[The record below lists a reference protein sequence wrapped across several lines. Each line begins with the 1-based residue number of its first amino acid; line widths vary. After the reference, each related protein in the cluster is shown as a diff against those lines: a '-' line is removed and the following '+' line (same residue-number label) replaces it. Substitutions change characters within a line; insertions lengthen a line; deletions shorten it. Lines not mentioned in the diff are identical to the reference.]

1 MLDSR
6 SSSSSE
12 LDLAYMP
19 YHEGLMNRNAPPVRA
34 SLSVRVS
41 NQQQQLSHSQS
52 SYYADSDGD
61 DDVSDDPAWM
71 AAPRGSLQPAFPPSL
86 MKKASS
92 ASVTDTQASSPVSPG
107 SDPIGSA
114 GEEEEE
120 EQEKQRKDKKDKD
133 EDDDDD
139 DDYFPP
145 TMPKMKSP
153 PRTEPSSRR
162 KSPPPG
168 SSSSRHSLNNNDVDD
183 KLSADLKLR
192 KCKSMP
198 MNQAPANPTDNNMMV
213 SLGVPRNSRG
223 NSEIDHLSVEKKP
236 SDADAES
243 LGEGASRRSAAVGGG
258 SNNGF
263 RDSMMRYRPSDLKPQ
278 DLTTAM
284 LSRDSLAPDNVESSR
299 SLDMYASSRS
309 SAVGLESSRSNDQ
322 YGSNRSSNVFDSSRG
337 VDPFASSRSTDLM
350 SGRGSVM
357 HFGPRVTE
365 EGLSDYLR
373 AVKSGNLQLLRS
385 CLLDRNTD
393 FTERDPVHGQSA
405 MHIAVRFG
413 QLHAVQLLCGKK
425 TRGLLIDA
433 VDNRQNTPLHLA
445 AAKSRRITKYLLEH
459 GADASRVNNRNQ
471 TPLAVHIIT
480 AKRDDPLIGEMLL
493 QHKTDPNGTLGN
505 STLLH
510 KAVDLKFFEIA
521 FRLVRHGAR
530 LDAKDAQGR
539 MVFEKVDR
547 KVLRQL
553 CGKISYPPVWV
564 LNVER
569 KSCMICL
576 RNFNRLGLGVRRH
589 HCRHCG
595 RLICG
600 RCSHVSVE
608 SEAFPSAFLGHID
621 RNPSD
626 ERSNLKRVCKT
637 CSSVFDERSKQAKES
652 SPGGNRKWSEAF
664 MDRVVGCSWDEIER
678 KDSSNNL
685 GSSRR
690 GSLAA

>member
-1 MLDSR
+1 MLESR
-6 SSSSSE
+6 SSNE

-19 YHEGLMNRNAPPVRA
+19 YHEGLVNHNAPPVRG

-41 NQQQQLSHSQS
+41 NQLSHSQS
-52 SYYADSDGD
+52 QQSSYYDGDSD

-71 AAPRGSLQPAFPPSL
+71 AAPRGSLQPAFPSSL
-86 MKKASS
+86 MKKASN
-92 ASVTDTQASSPVSPG
+92 ASVTDTQDSSPASPG
-107 SDPIGSA
+107 TDPISSA
-114 GEEEEE
+114 GEEE
-120 EQEKQRKDKKDKD
+120 EQEKQRKEKKDD
-133 EDDDDD
+133 EDEDE
-139 DDYFPP
+139 DYFPP
-145 TMPKMKSP
+145 TMPMVKSP
-153 PRTEPSSRR
+153 PRTEPGSRQKNSPSSTGRR
-162 KSPPPG
+162 
-168 SSSSRHSLNNNDVDD
+168 SLNNNVDD
-183 KLSADLKLR
+183 KLTTDLKLR

-198 MNQAPANPTDNNMMV
+198 MNQAPANPVDNNMV
-213 SLGVPRNSRG
+213 VNLGVPRNSRG

-236 SDADAES
+236 SDEDS
-243 LGEGASRRSAAVGGG
+243 PTSPEGASRRSTAVG
-258 SNNGF
+258 SNNGY

-284 LSRDSLAPDNVESSR
+284 MSRDSLAPENFESTR
-299 SLDMYASSRS
+299 SNDMYASSRS
-309 SAVGLESSRSNDQ
+309 STMGLESTRSNDQ
-322 YGSNRSSNVFDSSRG
+322 FDSSRSSNVFDSSRG
-337 VDPFASSRSTDLM
+337 VDPFASTRSTDLM

-365 EGLSDYLR
+365 EGLSDFLR

-385 CLLDRNTD
+385 CLQDRSTD

-480 AKRDDPLIGEMLL
+480 AKRDDPLIAEMLL
-493 QHKTDPNGTLGN
+493 QHKTDPNGALGN

-510 KAVDLKFFEIA
+510 KALDLKFYEIA

-530 LDAKDAQGR
+530 LDSKDAQGR
-539 MVFEKVDR
+539 MVFEKADR

-564 LNVER
+564 PNMER

-576 RNFNRLGLGVRRH
+576 RNFSRLGVGVRRH

-608 SEAFPSAFLGHID
+608 SEAFPSTFIGHID

-637 CSSVFDERSKQAKES
+637 CSSVFDERAKQAKEA
-652 SPGGNRKWSEAF
+652 SPGGNSKWSDAF
-664 MDRVVGCSWDEIER
+664 MDRVVGCAWDEIER
-678 KDSSNNL
+678 KDSSSNL

>member
-1 MLDSR
+1 MLDAR
-6 SSSSSE
+6 SSNE

-19 YHEGLMNRNAPPVRA
+19 YHEGLVNHNAPPVRG
-34 SLSVRVS
+34 SLSVRVPPP
-41 NQQQQLSHSQS
+41 QHSHSLPTS
-52 SYYADSDGD
+52 SYYNDSDED

-71 AAPRGSLQPAFPPSL
+71 NAPRGSLQPALPANL

-92 ASVTDTQASSPVSPG
+92 LSVTDTQTSSPVSPSTELLSSG
-107 SDPIGSA
+107 
-114 GEEEEE
+114 GED
-120 EQEKQRKDKKDKD
+120 EQDEQCRRKK
-133 EDDDDD
+133 DDDDED

-145 TMPKMKSP
+145 VPKMQ
-153 PRTEPSSRR
+153 
-162 KSPPPG
+162 SPPPQKRKNSPPG
-168 SSSSRHSLNNNDVDD
+168 GARRSQSDD
-183 KLSADLKLR
+183 KLSTDVKLR
-192 KCKSMP
+192 KSKSMAK
-198 MNQAPANPTDNNMMV
+198 NQAQANPSDANRMV

-223 NSEIDHLSVEKKP
+223 NSEIGRLSVEKKP
-236 SDADAES
+236 ADSDSDSVPTSPVDATR
-243 LGEGASRRSAAVGGG
+243 ASAQYNSRPTTPATTAVGG
-258 SNNGF
+258 SNNGY

-284 LSRDSLAPDNVESSR
+284 MARDSLAPENFESTR
-299 SLDMYASSRS
+299 SIDLYARS
-309 SAVGLESSRSNDQ
+309 SSSNVGLESSRSNDQ
-322 YGSNRSSNVFDSSRG
+322 YGSVRSSI
-337 VDPFASSRSTDLM
+337 DPLASARSTDLM

-373 AVKSGNLQLLRS
+373 AVKTGNLQLLRS
-385 CLLDRNTD
+385 CLQDRSTD
-393 FTERDPVHGQSA
+393 VTERDPVHGQSA

-480 AKRDDPLIGEMLL
+480 SKRDDPLIAEMLL
-493 QHKTDPNGTLGN
+493 QHKTDPNGPLGN

-521 FRLVRHGAR
+521 NRLVRHGAR
-530 LDAKDAQGR
+530 LDTKDAQGR

-547 KVLRQL
+547 KMLRQL

-564 LNVER
+564 PNTER
-569 KSCMICL
+569 KDCMICQ
-576 RNFNRLGLGVRRH
+576 RTFSRLGVGVRRH

-608 SEAFPSAFLGHID
+608 SDAFPTTFIGHID

-637 CSSVFDERSKQAKES
+637 CSSVFDERAKQAKE
-652 SPGGNRKWSEAF
+652 GGSNRKWSDAF
-664 MDRVVGCSWDEIER
+664 MDRVVGCAWDEIER
-678 KDSSNNL
+678 KDSSSNL
-685 GSSRR
+685 GSRR

>member
-1 MLDSR
+1 MLETRTSN
-6 SSSSSE
+6 E

-19 YHEGLMNRNAPPVRA
+19 YHEGLVNHNAPPVRG

-41 NQQQQLSHSQS
+41 NQQQHSQQS
-52 SYYADSDGD
+52 PYYGDSDD

-71 AAPRGSLQPAFPPSL
+71 AAPRGSLQPAFPSNL
-86 MKKASS
+86 MKKASNVS
-92 ASVTDTQASSPVSPG
+92 ITDTQDSSPKSPDT
-107 SDPIGSA
+107 DPISSA
-114 GEEEEE
+114 GEED
-120 EQEKQRKDKKDKD
+120 EQDKQRDDKKDDD
-133 EDDDDD
+133 EDEDD

-145 TMPKMKSP
+145 TMPKVKSP
-153 PRTEPSSRR
+153 QPSSRR
-162 KSPPPG
+162 KSPPH
-168 SSSSRHSLNNNDVDD
+168 SSGRRSLNNSVDD
-183 KLSADLKLR
+183 KLTTDLKLR

-198 MNQAPANPTDNNMMV
+198 MNQSPANPADNNKMV
-213 SLGVPRNSRG
+213 NLGVPRNSRG
-223 NSEIDHLSVEKKP
+223 NSEIDRLSVEKKAT
-236 SDADAES
+236 DAPTVPEV
-243 LGEGASRRSAAVGGG
+243 ASHPVGG
-258 SNNGF
+258 SNNGH

-278 DLTTAM
+278 DLKTAM
-284 LSRDSLAPDNVESSR
+284 MSRDSLAPENFESSR
-299 SLDMYASSRS
+299 SVDMYASSRS
-309 SAVGLESSRSNDQ
+309 SNMGIDSTRSNDQ
-322 YGSNRSSNVFDSSRG
+322 FGSSRSSNVFDSSRG
-337 VDPFASSRSTDLM
+337 VDPFASTRSTDLV

-373 AVKSGNLQLLRS
+373 AVKTGNIQLLRT

-445 AAKSRRITKYLLEH
+445 PAKSRRITKYLLEH

-471 TPLAVHIIT
+471 TPLAVHIVT
-480 AKRDDPLIGEMLL
+480 TKRDDPLIAEMLL
-493 QHKTDPNGTLGN
+493 QHKTDPNGALGN

-510 KAVDLKFFEIA
+510 KALDLKLYEVA
-521 FRLVRHGAR
+521 YRLVRHGGR
-530 LDAKDAQGR
+530 LDAKDAQGH

-564 LNVER
+564 PNMER
-569 KSCMICL
+569 KGCMICL
-576 RNFNRLGLGVRRH
+576 RNFSRLGVGVRRH

-608 SEAFPSAFLGHID
+608 SEAFPSTFIGHID
-621 RNPSD
+621 RNASD

-637 CSSVFDERSKQAKES
+637 CSSVFDERAKLGKES
-652 SPGGNRKWSEAF
+652 SPGGSHKWSDAF